1 MCVCVLEYFRA
12 IPSGVTMILAK
23 LLYLSKIFLKCAFPV
38 LFSFGFIFANR
49 ERCDFAVFFSRN
61 ENRLLLQ
68 EIFYTGGAHL
78 TLATGGVQKYQ
89 EMQKQMGNIGKKTNL
104 TTYKGENK
112 KNEKIQNTGG
122 NPLKSKYQNWG

>member
-1 MCVCVLEYFRA
+1 MDFSVCLTALCVCVLEYFRA

-78 TLATGGVQKYQ
+78 TLATGGGSEIPRNAKTDGKYWQKNQ
-89 EMQKQMGNIGKKTNL
+89 LDNLQRGK
-104 TTYKGENK
+104 
-112 KNEKIQNTGG
+112 
-122 NPLKSKYQNWG
+122 